1 MFFYIWF
8 VFVCC
13 QTNIATKLHSIE
25 LTDTLENIF
34 AAEYDCDKY
43 IGAKDDVYPN
53 RCWSALDSF
62 IDNSL
67 EFML

>member
-34 AAEYDCDKY
+34 AAEY
-43 IGAKDDVYPN
+43 
-53 RCWSALDSF
+53 ALF
-62 IDNSL
+62 TKI
-67 EFML
+67 